1 MSWLAFHSL
10 SVILLITK
18 RNCDL
23 RVVGERP
30 SETAGREGDRAV
42 MVGINE
48 QINNVLMRVYKRAE
62 NLDTSLLEDTF
73 VPIVQ
78 VDGMLSMAEHHVLYG
93 RRGTGKTHTLR
104 RRRSSLMS

>member
-1 MSWLAFHSL
+1 
-10 SVILLITK
+10 
-18 RNCDL
+18 
-23 RVVGERP
+23 
-30 SETAGREGDRAV
+30 

-73 VPIVQ
+73 VPIAQ
-78 VDGMLSMAEHHVLYG
+78 VDSMLSMAEHHVLYG

-104 RRRSSLMS
+104 RLEQ